1 MTSVTKIPNNMK
13 EMKGMKKIIKNTIK
27 FCLFISLVSL
37 PFISVTLAIGLDT
50 FLDSFENPE
59 FYLCFQDEDNL
70 LGTNTKNGEHVIIQ
84 RSTHPDF
91 DVKKSDSI
99 IYCKNTGEMT
109 CSKIEIV
116 NKMGSFEKYYTVDDN
131 YKTSYPIY
139 EEQIIGK
146 VVNIVDDNL
155 WNSIS
160 ISVWEASINNLNV
173 RALVSD

>member
-1 MTSVTKIPNNMK
+1 MTSVNKILNNMK
-13 EMKGMKKIIKNTIK
+13 EVEGTKKITKNTIK

-37 PFISVTLAIGLDT
+37 PFIAITHVIGIDT

-70 LGTNTKNGEHVIIQ
+70 LGTNTNNGEHVIIQ

-99 IYCKNTGEMT
+99 IYCKNTGEMA
-109 CSKIEIV
+109 CNKVYSI
-116 NKMGSFEKYYTVDDN
+116 NKMGAFKRYYTVDDN

-160 ISVWEASINNLNV
+160 ISVWDASINSLNV